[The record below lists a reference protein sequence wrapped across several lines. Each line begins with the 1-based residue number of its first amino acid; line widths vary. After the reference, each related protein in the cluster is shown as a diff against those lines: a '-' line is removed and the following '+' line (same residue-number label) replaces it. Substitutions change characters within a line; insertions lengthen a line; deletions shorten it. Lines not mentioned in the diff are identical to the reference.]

1 MRRVLIEWNE
11 GKHTVSD
18 PNEIE
23 YMIVDSDIIRNYSDQ
38 FYKLIKDMYFTQL
51 SLRKSNDHLPI
62 EGIKASS

>member
-18 PNEIE
+18 SNEIE

-38 FYKLIKDMYFTQL
+38 FYKLIKDMYFT
-51 SLRKSNDHLPI
+51 
-62 EGIKASS
+62 